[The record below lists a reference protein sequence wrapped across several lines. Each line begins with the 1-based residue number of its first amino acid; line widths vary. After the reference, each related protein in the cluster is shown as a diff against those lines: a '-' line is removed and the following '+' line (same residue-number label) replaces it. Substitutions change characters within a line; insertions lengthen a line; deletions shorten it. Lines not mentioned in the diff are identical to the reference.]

1 MTRSP
6 RQPPPAAGREEPAAC
21 RARVQRDLELLA
33 MEITTA
39 EEHLDELRRK
49 QDQLRAIA
57 IAGGD

>member
-6 RQPPPAAGREEPAAC
+6 RQPPPAAGREEPAAR
-21 RARVQRDLELLA
+21 RARAQRDLELLA
-33 MEITTA
+33 MEIITA

-49 QDQLRAIA
+49 QDQLHA

>member
-1 MTRSP
+1 
-6 RQPPPAAGREEPAAC
+6 
-21 RARVQRDLELLA
+21 

-57 IAGGD
+57 GGD

>member
-6 RQPPPAAGREEPAAC
+6 YRPSPAAGREEPAAR
-21 RARVQRDLELLA
+21 RARAQRDLELLA

-49 QDQLRAIA
+49 EDQLRAIA
-57 IAGGD
+57 GGD